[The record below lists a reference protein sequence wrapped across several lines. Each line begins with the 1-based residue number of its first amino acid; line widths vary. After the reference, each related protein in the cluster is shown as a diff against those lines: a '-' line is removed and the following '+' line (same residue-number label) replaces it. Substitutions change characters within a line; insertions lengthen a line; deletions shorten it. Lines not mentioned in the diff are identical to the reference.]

1 MEDFSQMFWKA
12 NEEKL
17 ALPCRV
23 AELKRMEAQGWR
35 QSEMEVQGWRQSEME
50 AGMEAVRDKV
60 EV

>member
-1 MEDFSQMFWKA
+1 MEDFSQMSWKA

-35 QSEMEVQGWRQSEME
+35 QSEME

>member
-1 MEDFSQMFWKA
+1 MFWKA